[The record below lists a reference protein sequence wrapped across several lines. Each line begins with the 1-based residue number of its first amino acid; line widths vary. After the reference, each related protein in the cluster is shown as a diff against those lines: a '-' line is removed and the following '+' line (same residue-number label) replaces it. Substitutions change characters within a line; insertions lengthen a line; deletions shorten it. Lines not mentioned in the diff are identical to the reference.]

1 MFLDFLKKAFCRKN
15 TPGKPKDKPKEKR
28 KRGKH
33 SRSRRQI
40 QSEVKDVL
48 MSLSTNAEHLGDYPD
63 DKSLYKCWVCRWPG
77 RQAMKILL
85 KEHGISCNR
94 ENHKPKVSGE
104 YQDKILM
111 VIKKRTK

>member
-1 MFLDFLKKAFCRKN
+1 MFLDLLKKTFCRKT
-15 TPGKPKDKPKEKR
+15 TPDKPKEKR

-48 MSLSTNAEHLGDYPD
+48 MSLKTNAEHLCDQPD
-63 DKSLYKCWVCRWPG
+63 NTSLYKCSISRWPG

-85 KEHGISCNR
+85 SEHGISCDR
-94 ENHKPKVSGE
+94 EKPKPKVNGE
-104 YQDKILM
+104 YSDKILY
-111 VIKKRTK
+111 VVKKRDK

>member
-1 MFLDFLKKAFCRKN
+1 MFLDFLKKTFCWKK
-15 TPGKPKDKPKEKR
+15 TPDKPKEKR

-48 MSLSTNAEHLGDYPD
+48 MSLKTNAEHLCDYPD
-63 DKSLYKCWVCRWPG
+63 EKSLYKCSVCRWPG

-94 ENHKPKVSGE
+94 EKPKPKVNGE
-104 YQDKILM
+104 YRDKILL
-111 VIKKRTK
+111 VIKKRNK